1 MQIDS
6 TIRQK
11 VIDIMSDKITL
22 PNAEHDIDSFR
33 FLDSGQIDSFSL
45 VQLIMDVE
53 EEFEIE
59 FSTQD
64 TQSDEFRYIGGLVN
78 IISMKS

>member
-1 MQIDS
+1 MSIDNA
-6 TIRQK
+6 IKNK
-11 VIDIMSDKITL
+11 VIAIISDKIVL
-22 PNAEHDIDSFR
+22 PDLDCDIDIFR

-45 VQLIMDVE
+45 VQLIMDIE

-59 FSTQD
+59 FSAQD

-78 IISMKS
+78 IISNKQ